1 MNIEPQQLER
11 LLRKAPRPAAPEG
24 LLEKLKAD
32 IDLPSTPRVERDTR
46 PAPSF
51 LRRWLPALSVAIWL
65 LACVIILAVQSSLI
79 STLRSENEDLRAA
92 ASQSEQ
98 KNIKSPVDEL
108 TKLRADNEE
117 VRRLKAEVARLSEQ
131 LNELESLRAENRRL
145 AAELQAINSIA
156 APTHDDFFGKAAETV
171 ELLTCIDNLKH
182 VCLAARIWS
191 NDHGEVMPQEFSE
204 FEKILNGPKKLF
216 CLHGQGTTQY
226 EIVSP
231 GVGEEDPSVVYLRCP
246 HHPAVAL
253 IDGSVQQ
260 IGSHKLVVRAD
271 GKTVIGN

>member
-1 MNIEPQQLER
+1 
-11 LLRKAPRPAAPEG
+11 
-24 LLEKLKAD
+24 
-32 IDLPSTPRVERDTR
+32 
-46 PAPSF
+46 SF

-191 NDHGEVMPQEFSE
+191 ND
-204 FEKILNGPKKLF
+204 
-216 CLHGQGTTQY
+216 
-226 EIVSP
+226 
-231 GVGEEDPSVVYLRCP
+231 
-246 HHPAVAL
+246 
-253 IDGSVQQ
+253 
-260 IGSHKLVVRAD
+260 
-271 GKTVIGN
+271 